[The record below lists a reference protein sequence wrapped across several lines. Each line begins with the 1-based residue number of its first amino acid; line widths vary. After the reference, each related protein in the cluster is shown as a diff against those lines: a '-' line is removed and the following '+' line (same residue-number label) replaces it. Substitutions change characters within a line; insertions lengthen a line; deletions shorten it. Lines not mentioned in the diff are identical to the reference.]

1 VPEFLRDEQF
11 TYVRCVATRLQPIIP
26 GSSITRDELKQVPFA
41 RVSVEHRSWWSAEH
55 GGGGMQQT
63 LTVECPA
70 PGSRDRWER
79 AGRPELPSAVLR
91 GPPVG
96 TAPLGG
102 CRYLVGNHTLT
113 RAELFDL
120 PLEPKAL
127 YERLD
132 AVAGTE
138 ARSVRN
144 QISDT
149 LSRPVPEALS
159 VALWETLALAP
170 GVELVGASTDRE
182 GRRGEAARFPS
193 RDGLAIELLFD
204 RVSAQLLTKRTGVAD
219 PDAHLLGLPV
229 GTVVEDLLYLER
241 MVIDGPPETRV

>member
-138 ARSVRN
+138 ARSIRN

-149 LSRPVPEALS
+149 LSR
-159 VALWETLALAP
+159 
-170 GVELVGASTDRE
+170 RF
-182 GRRGEAARFPS
+182 RRP
-193 RDGLAIELLFD
+193 
-204 RVSAQLLTKRTGVAD
+204 
-219 PDAHLLGLPV
+219 
-229 GTVVEDLLYLER
+229 
-241 MVIDGPPETRV
+241 

>member
-1 VPEFLRDEQF
+1 
-11 TYVRCVATRLQPIIP
+11 
-26 GSSITRDELKQVPFA
+26 
-41 RVSVEHRSWWSAEH
+41 
-55 GGGGMQQT
+55 MQQI

-113 RAELFDL
+113 HAELFDL

-149 LSRPVPEALS
+149 LSR
-159 VALWETLALAP
+159 
-170 GVELVGASTDRE
+170 RF
-182 GRRGEAARFPS
+182 RRP
-193 RDGLAIELLFD
+193 
-204 RVSAQLLTKRTGVAD
+204 
-219 PDAHLLGLPV
+219 
-229 GTVVEDLLYLER
+229 
-241 MVIDGPPETRV
+241 